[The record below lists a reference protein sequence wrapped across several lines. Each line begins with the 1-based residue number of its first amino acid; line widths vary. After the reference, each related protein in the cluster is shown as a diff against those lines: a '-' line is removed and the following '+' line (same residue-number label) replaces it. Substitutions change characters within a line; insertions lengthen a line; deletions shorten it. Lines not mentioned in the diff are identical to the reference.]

1 MTKSSKRLEL
11 GRKPANRKKG
21 KRHLIV
27 TNGKVTETAYFKH
40 LIAESGVRGRVLVR
54 TIEGDPL
61 TVAKAIN
68 KELASDK
75 GAVTKKQGIDE
86 LSTVWLVVDADDFK
100 NLRNTETELRKSGA
114 QLCLSN
120 PCFEVWLIDHFELC
134 SDSLS
139 VAKLCEERARKLGAT
154 KPTNSRRQSLAKC
167 KDINVEALKGK
178 EDAACKNA
186 RRHNTDEK
194 KTIRTN
200 RPDEKNLYAVWTD
213 MPDLVKTVFG
223 LSS

>member
-75 GAVTKKQGIDE
+75 GAVTK
-86 LSTVWLVVDADDFK
+86 
-100 NLRNTETELRKSGA
+100 
-114 QLCLSN
+114 
-120 PCFEVWLIDHFELC
+120 
-134 SDSLS
+134 
-139 VAKLCEERARKLGAT
+139 
-154 KPTNSRRQSLAKC
+154 
-167 KDINVEALKGK
+167 
-178 EDAACKNA
+178 
-186 RRHNTDEK
+186 
-194 KTIRTN
+194 
-200 RPDEKNLYAVWTD
+200 
-213 MPDLVKTVFG
+213 
-223 LSS
+223 